1 MFAPLDLDPRLAFLF
16 LAALILGA
24 AVPLAFG
31 WARVFPDEPPPF
43 GVAEDS
49 RRRAIHQ
56 PPADEL
62 PGKRRDPLAIAF
74 LICLTLSYAS
84 QIPGVPHKIGFGS
97 IPTLIPQD
105 ATGWIAFAATWFLV
119 LIPGFAVAYSFLRPH
134 FLQAPLI
141 AAGFLVPLLWLLAAP
156 LRAALEAVP

>member
-1 MFAPLDLDPRLAFLF
+1 MLALLELDPRLAFLF

-31 WARVFPDEPPPF
+31 WARVFPEESPPF
-43 GVAEDS
+43 DIAEDS
-49 RRRAIHQ
+49 RRRAIHK

-62 PGKRRDPLAIAF
+62 PGERRDPLAIVF
-74 LICLTLSYAS
+74 LICLTVSYAC
-84 QIPGVPHKIGFGS
+84 QIPGVLHKIGFGS
-97 IPTLIPQD
+97 IPAVIPQD
-105 ATGWIAFAATWFLV
+105 AIGWTEFAAIWFLV

-134 FLQAPLI
+134 FLQVPLI